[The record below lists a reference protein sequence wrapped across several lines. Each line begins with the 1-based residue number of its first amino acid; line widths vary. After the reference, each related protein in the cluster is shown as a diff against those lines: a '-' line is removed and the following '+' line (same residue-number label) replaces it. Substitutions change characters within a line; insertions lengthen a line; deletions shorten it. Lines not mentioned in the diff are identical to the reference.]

1 MQSLCVLFCWSH
13 WVSVRVSR
21 SKGVRPR
28 RKDLVSTKKRIHRD
42 TGPHVIAYPAMLDVP
57 VELVRYLSRLLA
69 AERRARG
76 TRNGTRVLTTY
87 RQAVFVL
94 AWFRNRSD
102 IQRLGAGFGLSRATA
117 YRYHAEGIAVLAA
130 QAPQL
135 HEALERVKAQG
146 WAYVILDGTIIDADR
161 DSAPN
166 LNAKGQVVDLWYSGK
181 SHTHGGLV
189 QAVMRPDGIPVWLSA
204 VEPGC
209 THDLTAAR
217 EHVLPALYA
226 AASQLDLPTLADGGY
241 TGAGIG
247 VHIPVKQP
255 GGNQVLDV
263 DTRTRNA
270 LLRGLRAIGER
281 GFALLKTRW
290 KALEHITACPH
301 KIGDITKAALVL
313 NLFEHKLIPC

>member
-1 MQSLCVLFCWSH
+1 
-13 WVSVRVSR
+13 
-21 SKGVRPR
+21 
-28 RKDLVSTKKRIHRD
+28 
-42 TGPHVIAYPAMLDVP
+42 MLDVP
-57 VELVRYLSRLLA
+57 VELVRYLSGLLA

-76 TRNGTRVLTTY
+76 TRTGARVLTTY
-87 RQAVFVL
+87 RQAMFVL
-94 AWFRNRSD
+94 AWFRKRED
-102 IQRLGAGFGLSRATA
+102 IERLGAGFGLSRATA
-117 YRYHAEGIAVLAA
+117 YRYHAEGITALAA
-130 QAPQL
+130 RAPDL
-135 HEALERVKAQG
+135 HEALEQVKAQG
-146 WAYVILDGTIIDADR
+146 WAYVILDGTIIGCDR

-166 LNAKGQVVDLWYSGK
+166 LNAKGQIVDLWYSGK

-189 QAVMRPDGIPVWLSA
+189 QAVMRPDGVPVWLSV

-226 AASQLDLPTLADGGY
+226 AASQLNLPTLADGGY

-247 VHIPVKQP
+247 IHVPTKQP
-255 GGNQVLDV
+255 GGTQVLDF
-263 DTRTRNA
+263 DTRTYNA

-301 KIGDITKAALVL
+301 KIGDIAKAALVL